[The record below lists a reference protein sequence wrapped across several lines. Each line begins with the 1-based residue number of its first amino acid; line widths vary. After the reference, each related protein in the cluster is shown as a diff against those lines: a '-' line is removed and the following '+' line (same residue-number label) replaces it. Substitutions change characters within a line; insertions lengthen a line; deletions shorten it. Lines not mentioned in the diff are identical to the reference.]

1 LHHTGPPLGLSRD
14 LIIRGSPTSCKS
26 APIAARAGSLQR
38 RVQILAAEFDKGARS
53 FDPGRVL
60 KSGATLV
67 RQWRG
72 HTHTVLVQ
80 EDGFEYDGQR
90 YHQGSGP
97 ILVPFG
103 EFSNVRFTDGK
114 SGSHL
119 THRWRKTDSNSQSRS
134 GRKGYAVGKDGIR
147 RSGSKRR

>member
-1 LHHTGPPLGLSRD
+1 LQPEPGSAAPPADSG
-14 LIIRGSPTSCKS
+14 
-26 APIAARAGSLQR
+26 
-38 RVQILAAEFDKGARS
+38 VEFDKGARS

-103 EFSNVRFTDGK
+103 EFSNVRFHRRQVRFARDSPLEEAGFEP
-114 SGSHL
+114 SVPGS
-119 THRWRKTDSNSQSRS
+119 RERGPPIVREQVANRFP
-134 GRKGYAVGKDGIR
+134 
-147 RSGSKRR
+147 GS